1 MGSCSNSVGLKEVL
15 EKAAV
20 IQRWGIGTPFVVQDT
35 KRISLNPDHHILLAR
50 REVGIASGSLAE
62 LDDHLSAN
70 LSEQEQEA
78 AWQRAIERNPMT
90 CIELQK
96 RWLVHRQAFRD
107 CRLNTVDPQ
116 DCKGS
121 TEKYRDSLAALR
133 IECQVFL
140 RSPPLPWE
148 TAGHGLKAEEN
159 FKRPD

>member
-1 MGSCSNSVGLKEVL
+1 MFHSRIKLFVWTLPMMVVL
-15 EKAAV
+15 AVVATIEPQRPNPEKHPRDM
-20 IQRWGIGTPFVVQDT
+20 IEGQQERW
-35 KRISLNPDHHILLAR
+35 R
-50 REVGIASGSLAE
+50 
-62 LDDHLSAN
+62 
-70 LSEQEQEA
+70 QEQEA
-78 AWQRAIERNPMT
+78 AWQRAIERNPMR

-96 RWLVHRQAFRD
+96 RWLVHRQAFLD
-107 CRLNTVDPQ
+107 CRSNTVDPQ
-116 DCKGS
+116 GCEGS

>member
-1 MGSCSNSVGLKEVL
+1 MFHSRIKLFVWTLPMMVVL
-15 EKAAV
+15 AVVATIEPQRPNPEKHPRDM
-20 IQRWGIGTPFVVQDT
+20 IEGQQEHWR
-35 KRISLNPDHHILLAR
+35 
-50 REVGIASGSLAE
+50 
-62 LDDHLSAN
+62 
-70 LSEQEQEA
+70 QEQEA

>member
-1 MGSCSNSVGLKEVL
+1 MFHSRIKLFVWTLPMMVIL
-15 EKAAV
+15 AV
-20 IQRWGIGTPFVVQDT
+20 VATIEPQRPNPEQYPQDT
-35 KRISLNPDHHILLAR
+35 IIGQQERWR
-50 REVGIASGSLAE
+50 
-62 LDDHLSAN
+62 
-70 LSEQEQEA
+70 QEQEA

-107 CRLNTVDPQ
+107 CRLNTVDPR

-133 IECQVFL
+133 IECRVFL
-140 RSPPLPWE
+140 RSPPPPLPWE
-148 TAGHGLKAEEN
+148 TAGHGVKVEEN